1 MCSSSNTFRVI
12 KSMKITWAG
21 HIVSK
26 VVMKNAQR
34 ILVVKPEEKRPL
46 RRSKNRWKDNLKLY
60 LKEIVE

>member
-1 MCSSSNTFRVI
+1 
-12 KSMKITWAG
+12 MKITWAG